1 MAFSLFHKPPPGKDK
16 PAEAKPKPELTPH
29 HDARS
34 PAARPPTASARELA
48 DTAKA
53 RARAAPKSVPQT
65 AEERDRDITLTGPPS
80 FMDWTQQGAAPSIQV
95 AEANPGLCAVLENAA
110 LLFASGQPQQAR
122 QLLEQGVA
130 SDEDARLS
138 PLAWLALF
146 DLLQRAGDRA
156 AFDQLALQYVVA
168 FERSAPGWEE
178 RGAKDRNAKERG
190 AKPEAEKRQAGGGY
204 FALTGKLSETNA
216 AQINNMLAAAQK
228 QPQVRLDLGSLT
240 GADDVGTRLL
250 ATALA
255 KLRKQQCALALQH
268 PEKIRQALENACCK
282 GREAGEGYW
291 SLLLELLQW
300 QNDRAVFED
309 RAVDFAVAF
318 EVSPPS
324 WEPPRSAAAP
334 PRAVEPDPL
343 PVITEV
349 QDALVLQGTM
359 LGPNDQQLARFTEFR
374 DSHNVIPID
383 MTAVE
388 RIDFVCAG
396 ALLNAIGRA
405 ESQRKTVQIAGA
417 TPIIRALLLL
427 IGISTRHFV
436 KKAQ

>member
-1 MAFSLFHKPPPGKDK
+1 MAFSLFNKPPPGKDK
-16 PAEAKPKPELTPH
+16 AAAARAKPELTPQ

-34 PAARPPTASARELA
+34 PAARTPSSARELA
-48 DTAKA
+48 DAAKT
-53 RARAAPKSVPQT
+53 RARTAPKPAPQT

-80 FMDWTQQGAAPSIQV
+80 LIDWTQGGAPSIQV

-130 SDEDARLS
+130 NDEDARLS

-168 FERSAPGWEE
+168 FERSAPGWED
-178 RGAKDRNAKERG
+178 RGVSKERG
-190 AKPEAEKRQAGGGY
+190 AKTEAAAARPSGSGY
-204 FALTGKLSETNA
+204 FALTGKLSAANA
-216 AQINNMLAAAQK
+216 PQIGNMMAATEK
-228 QPQVRLDLGSLT
+228 QQHVRLDLGSLT

-250 ATALA
+250 ADALA
-255 KLRKQQCALALQH
+255 KLRRRPYALALQH
-268 PEKIRQALENACCK
+268 PEKIRQALEQAVSK
-282 GREAGEGYW
+282 GRDAGEGYW
-291 SLLLELLQW
+291 ILLLELLQW

-318 EVSPPS
+318 ELSPPS
-324 WEPPRSAAAP
+324 WEPPPSPSGATPAPAA
-334 PRAVEPDPL
+334 EPL
-343 PVITEV
+343 PVITAA
-349 QDALVLQGTM
+349 QDALAWQGTM
-359 LGPNDQQLARFTEFR
+359 LGPNDSQLAKLTEFR
-374 DSHNVIPID
+374 EGRNLVPID

-405 ESQRKTVQIAGA
+405 ESQRKTVQISGA

-427 IGISTRHFV
+427 IGISPRHFV

>member
-1 MAFSLFHKPPPGKDK
+1 MAFSLFNKPPAGKDK
-16 PAEAKPKPELTPH
+16 PAEARPKPELTPQ
-29 HDARS
+29 HDARR
-34 PAARPPTASARELA
+34 PAAHGPASARELA
-48 DTAKA
+48 DAAKA
-53 RARAAPKSVPQT
+53 RVRTVPKQTAPQT
-65 AEERDRDITLTGPPS
+65 AEERERDITLTGPPS
-80 FMDWTQQGAAPSIQV
+80 LIDWTQGAAPSIQV

-168 FERSAPGWEE
+168 FERSAPGWE
-178 RGAKDRNAKERG
+178 DRCAVKERG
-190 AKPEAEKRQAGGGY
+190 TKTEAARPPASGY
-204 FALTGKLSETNA
+204 FALTGKLSAANA
-216 AQINNMLAAAQK
+216 VQINNMLAATEK
-228 QPQVRLDLGSLT
+228 QQQVRLDLASLT
-240 GADDVGTRLL
+240 GADDEGTRLL
-250 ATALA
+250 AEALA
-255 KLRKQQCALALQH
+255 KLRKRQYVLALQH
-268 PEKIRQALENACCK
+268 PEKIRKALEQTAVSK

-291 SLLLELLQW
+291 MLLLELLQW

-318 EVSPPS
+318 ELSPPS
-324 WEPPRSAAAP
+324 WEPPPSPTTAARAP
-334 PRAVEPDPL
+334 AADPL
-343 PVITEV
+343 PVITAA
-349 QDALVLQGTM
+349 QDALVWQGTM
-359 LGPNDQQLARFTEFR
+359 LGPNDPQLGKFTEFR
-374 DSHNVIPID
+374 EGRNVIPIE
-383 MTAVE
+383 MTALD

-405 ESQRKTVQIAGA
+405 ESQRKTVQISGA

-427 IGISTRHFV
+427 IGISPRHFV